1 MAGRSKK
8 IRLKQSIVNN
18 IDNHTFSGPM
28 KSGTAPS
35 IGVIK
40 YYWYNYNAN
49 CNTNPNAVKK
59 SYDNMVFLNIN
70 PAQTPVSAGFRPTTN
85 YNYSYNAPSSVPFF
99 DANVKYDN
107 HYFRGDNKYL
117 RGDILPFGEPNKNQF
132 YVTPSQ
138 HMTGFSS
145 RQNNVNTA
153 YRIPPENRIGR
164 VFGYNGGSF
173 VYPPKR

>member
-8 IRLKQSIVNN
+8 IRLRQSYVNH
-18 IDNHTFSGPM
+18 IDNNTFSGPM

-85 YNYSYNAPSSVPFF
+85 YNYSYNAPRSIPFY

-107 HYFRGDNKYL
+107 HYYRGTYLPYGKPKDNQ
-117 RGDILPFGEPNKNQF
+117 I

-138 HMTGFSS
+138 HMTGFAS

-153 YRIPPENRIGR
+153 YRIPPENRTGR

-173 VYPPKR
+173 VYPPKK